1 MACSHCDFEFT
12 ALMSSCDQ
20 TNSDVASV
28 SGDCCEDIFM
38 RYYGFYQFSTIVC
51 KCFRIYLLCFGVFLE
66 SLQVYVCFGTMWWL
80 WIILDIKT
88 KETRSCSLNQSESTF
103 RINRRSTHHMSSI
116 DIDAWERAGLF
127 KANLKLKFHII
138 TKLSLPKFNL
148 ICMCSVIVLVNTRFL
163 IFYYSQY
170 KVFRIFSSLE
180 RRSNTP

>member
-1 MACSHCDFEFT
+1 MSTTNVYYMACSHCDFEFT

-88 KETRSCSLNQSESTF
+88 KETRSCSLNQPKSTF
-103 RINRRSTHHMSSI
+103 RVSRWSTNITFRRST
-116 DIDAWERAGLF
+116 
-127 KANLKLKFHII
+127 
-138 TKLSLPKFNL
+138 TKRESEP
-148 ICMCSVIVLVNTRFL
+148 LVHDWLEAQVSNN
-163 IFYYSQY
+163 Y
-170 KVFRIFSSLE
+170 KTTTGWL
-180 RRSNTP
+180 